1 MQPSDDTPTALD
13 LARSWAPIL
22 MRSDGEGSVTER
34 ERELQVRVVE
44 ALITSAEEVFET
56 DPTERLPDPSF
67 SSVTLMPNVK
77 PLAISER
84 ERSKEELSTASAM
97 LRRSL
102 WQSTVSSVP
111 QVVSKCTEIIES
123 SRGLLQ
129 IYQDDASA
137 AEVLSLWRRLE
148 SRKFLALS
156 SSYQQRELIRYP
168 SSDLGSG
175 RLDTGFSVRSTLA
188 VATLLK
194 ALVAAKPHPLIALE
208 DSDLTSPTN
217 ATGECTHQRGSVI
230 FNAPFV
236 EVISRSLPRS
246 TLDGLQLQT
255 SVPQTAHYEV
265 LKTIMFVSP
274 LMFSDA

>member
-156 SSYQQRELIRYP
+156 GSYQQREAYTLSFIRFRIRTTGYRTLRSIYTRRRYVTKSP
-168 SSDLGSG
+168 RRRQTTSSDSAGG
-175 RLDTGFSVRSTLA
+175 
-188 VATLLK
+188 
-194 ALVAAKPHPLIALE
+194 
-208 DSDLTSPTN
+208 
-217 ATGECTHQRGSVI
+217 
-230 FNAPFV
+230 
-236 EVISRSLPRS
+236 
-246 TLDGLQLQT
+246 
-255 SVPQTAHYEV
+255 
-265 LKTIMFVSP
+265 
-274 LMFSDA
+274 